1 MNQDRIN
8 HYVDAIANLDTDYDM
23 GIIDADEWRERVA
36 AVIATIAQEAQE

>member
-23 GIIDADEWRERVA
+23 GIIDAEEWREQVA
-36 AVIATIAQEAQE
+36 AVIELIAQEAIE